1 MTKVVFLS
9 CISNEFCKEMVLEIA
24 APEERPKYHILRFWY
39 ISSLTFCQTLFCF
52 QFHLEEFSKMLHA
65 VFALLLADS
74 MTDSTPLS
82 GKDGLHGST
91 PPSAVLLMSSI
102 VRIEHCIFG
111 NACPSV

>member
-24 APEERPKYHILRFWY
+24 ALEERSKYHILQFWY
-39 ISSLTFCQTLFCF
+39 ISSLTFCQTLLCF

-74 MTDSTPLS
+74 MLYPSFW
-82 GKDGLHGST
+82 KRW
-91 PPSAVLLMSSI
+91 PPWIHSSFCC
-102 VRIEHCIFG
+102 VSDVFFCE
-111 NACPSV
+111 N